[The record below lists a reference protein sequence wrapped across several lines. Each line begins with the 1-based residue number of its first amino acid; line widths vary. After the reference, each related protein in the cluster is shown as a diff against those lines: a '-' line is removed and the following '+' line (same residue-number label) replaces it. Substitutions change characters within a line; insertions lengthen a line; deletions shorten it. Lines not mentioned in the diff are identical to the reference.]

1 MPCWE
6 ECMGACTG
14 EQGAARRDALC
25 RDVLC
30 RLACLGKPSFSSWAE
45 ADAGKK

>member
-1 MPCWE
+1 MPWWE
-6 ECMGACTG
+6 ECMDVCTG
-14 EQGAARRDALC
+14 EQGAVRRGALC

-30 RLACLGKPSFSSWAE
+30 RLACLGKPSFSCWAE